1 MSSASASTGSL
12 PYVIVGRG
20 FSATVNREMLIQI
33 PNSPLYGKQLI
44 HIGGTDP
51 WRTYTPVEMGQ
62 WPLLLTLPA
71 YSMRPNGTQY
81 RPMDSRHFARIT
93 SSQWIGYSTGIKFG
107 YSSENVVSIAD
118 HSSYFRLALTDGST
132 IDASHVD
139 ICAGPGP
146 AKPIPSALGATA
158 ILALPGRPKPLLYA
172 EDYLQDTTAKVTGNR
187 VCVVGGGATGAWCV
201 EIAQS
206 VGNEVVWLAE
216 KKLNGAFVSSKRN
229 DRLLVPPVVRK
240 LDNGN
245 HVVDGNVC
253 PIHPTTTFGENVE
266 VISLSLSGSAKIVV
280 GHQASTSGASIF
292 TTLAG
297 TSTSLADNRFDQVV
311 WATGQATLV
320 SEFGSWAE
328 MLKTILDVARNNGR
342 HLIIDHDQKVV
353 GLQSDNGRLRVLGAS
368 ALAHADVKKEWET
381 AGTPS
386 NLYFRSLV
394 EQARVSLGITLA
406 AVTIAGA
413 NDYWA
418 PDCNPSLNTASLSD
432 MKQLM
437 LGWPPEFDSAEA
449 WFESRG
455 ARIHPY
461 EPVEIA
467 RLLTQQFTY

>member
-12 PYVIVGRG
+12 PYAIVGRG
-20 FSATVNREMLIQI
+20 FSATVNRATLLQI
-33 PNSPLYGKQLI
+33 PYSPLHGKQLI
-44 HIGGTDP
+44 HIGGLDP

-71 YSMRPNGTQY
+71 YSMRPSGSQY

-93 SSQWIGYSTGIKFG
+93 ASQWIGHSSGINISYINDK
-107 YSSENVVSIAD
+107 VVSVTD
-118 HSSYFRLALTDGST
+118 FGSYFTLALTSGRM

-146 AKPIPSALGATA
+146 AKPIPSALGAA
-158 ILALPGRPKPLLYA
+158 SILTMASSPKPLLYA
-172 EDYLQDTTAKVTGNR
+172 EDYLHRNTAKVSDGR

-201 EIAQS
+201 ELAQS
-206 VGNEVVWLAE
+206 LGNEVVWLADR
-216 KKLNGAFVSSKRN
+216 KLNGAFVSSKRN

-240 LDNGN
+240 LVNGN
-245 HVVDGNVC
+245 HVMDGDVC
-253 PIHPTTTFGENVE
+253 PIHPNTTFGENVE
-266 VISLSLSGSAKIVV
+266 VISLSLNSSGKIVV
-280 GHQASTSGASIF
+280 GYQATTSGASVF
-292 TTLAG
+292 TMLSG
-297 TSTSLADNRFDQVV
+297 TSSSLSYDRFDQVI
-311 WATGQATLV
+311 WATGQATLLNE
-320 SEFGSWAE
+320 SGSWAE
-328 MLKTILDVARNNGR
+328 MLETILDVARHNGQ

-353 GLQSDNGRLRVLGAS
+353 GLQSDNRRLRVLGAS
-368 ALAHADVKKEWET
+368 ALAHPDVKKEWET

-406 AVTIAGA
+406 AVTIGEA
-413 NDYWA
+413 NEYWA
-418 PDCNPSLNTASLSD
+418 AGCNPSLNTASLSD

-437 LGWPPEFDSAEA
+437 ASWPTEFDSPEA

-455 ARIHPY
+455 ARVHPY